1 MKLSLT
7 IPTYNEE
14 KNIHIPLDSAYD
26 LVDEVVIVDGGS
38 SDDTVKKA
46 ESYGPKVKVHHVDNP
61 PNFLTNKQR
70 AIEYAHGEWIVQ
82 LDADEAI
89 SPELKDEIRSA
100 ISDQSSVIGKKINK
114 KPTTDLPR
122 RQAGNRQPIAGFWIP
137 RKNFFLGRFL
147 MKGGVYPDRVLRLYK
162 RDKAHFKLKDIH
174 ENAVV
179 DGETG
184 ETKSAIEHY
193 ADPDFERYIMRWNR
207 YTTFDAN
214 QAIEKKQKLSFF
226 SYFIIKP
233 ISTFFKIYFRHK
245 GFMDGFPGFVWALF
259 SSLRYLVI
267 YVKIWQKSQHESL

>member
-26 LVDEVVIVDGGS
+26 LVDAVVIVDGGS
-38 SDDTVKKA
+38 TDDTVKKA
-46 ESYGPKVKVHHVDNP
+46 ESYGSKVKVHHVDNP

-70 AIEYAHGEWIVQ
+70 AIEYAYGEWILQ
-82 LDADEAI
+82 LDADEGV
-89 SPELKDEIRSA
+89 SPELKKEIKE
-100 ISDQSSVIGKKINK
+100 ILQNPKFDGY
-114 KPTTDLPR
+114 
-122 RQAGNRQPIAGFWIP
+122 FIP

-226 SYFIIKP
+226 KYFIIKP